1 MLLQGEKECSYYV
14 KTGLCKFGETCKFHH
29 PQPDSIQL
37 STPGP
42 AALPAPVPAHTLYPT
57 VQSPSVPSSQQY
69 GLIVARPP
77 LLPSSY
83 IHGPY
88 SPVLIPP
95 GMVPFPGWSHYP
107 VCEFESFP
115 LLVLDFCKIYAFLL
129 VNPPGTGTCQS
140 SSLSKYSTY
149 CWIRPDVW
157 VNTIISFS
165 ACLYRTLYTLTFF
178 CWSFKQ

>member
-69 GLIVARPP
+69 GLVVARPP

-83 IHGPY
+83 IHGP
-88 SPVLIPP
+88 SVL
-95 GMVPFPGWSHYP
+95 
-107 VCEFESFP
+107 C
-115 LLVLDFCKIYAFLL
+115 
-129 VNPPGTGTCQS
+129 
-140 SSLSKYSTY
+140 
-149 CWIRPDVW
+149 
-157 VNTIISFS
+157 
-165 ACLYRTLYTLTFF
+165 
-178 CWSFKQ
+178 